1 MARKISFS
9 QAINE
14 AMKIAMRQDENV
26 ILLGEDVAGGA
37 QVDHLQDDEA
47 WGGVLG
53 VTKGLVQEFGR
64 DRILDTPITEAGYV
78 GAAMAAAATGLRPI
92 AELMFNDFIGSC
104 LDQVMNQGAKFRYM
118 FGGKAQVPITIRTM
132 HGAGFRAAAQHSQS
146 LYAMFTHIP
155 GIKVVVPSTPYDAKG
170 LLLSAIADNDPVIFF
185 EDKTLYNMTGEV
197 PEGHYTLPLGKADIK
212 RAGKDLTIVAIGK
225 QVHTALQAAEL
236 LAQKG
241 IEIEVVDPRS
251 LSPLDEETILSS
263 VAKTNRL
270 IVIDEANPRCSIA
283 TDIAAL
289 VADKGFDTLDA
300 PIKRITAPH
309 TPVPFSPP
317 LEDLYLPNPKKVI
330 EVVSELIGDASIL
343 AVS

>member
-1 MARKISFS
+1 MSRKISMS

-14 AMKIAMRQDENV
+14 AMAIAMRRDEDV
-26 ILLGEDVAGGA
+26 ILMGEDVAGGA
-37 QVDHLQDDEA
+37 EVDHLQDDEA

-64 DRILDTPITEAGYV
+64 ERILDTPIAEAGYM
-78 GAAMAAAATGLRPI
+78 GAAMAAASTGLRPI

-104 LDQVMNQGAKFRYM
+104 LDEVLNQGAKFRYM
-118 FGGKAQVPITIRTM
+118 FGGKAQVPVTVRTM

-146 LYAMFTHIP
+146 LYALFTSIP
-155 GIKVVVPSTPYDAKG
+155 GLKVVVPSTPYDAKG
-170 LLLSAIADNDPVIFF
+170 LLLAAIEDNDPVIFF
-185 EDKTLYNMTGEV
+185 EDKTLYNAVGEV
-197 PEGHYTLPLGKADIK
+197 PEGYYTIPLGKADVK
-212 RAGKDLTIVAIGK
+212 RTGSDLTIVAIGK
-225 QVHTALQAAEL
+225 QVQTAQQAAEQ
-236 LAQKG
+236 LAKRG
-241 IEIEVVDPRS
+241 VEVEIVDPRS
-251 LSPLDEETILSS
+251 LSPLDEDTILSS

-317 LEDLYLPNPKKVI
+317 LEDIYLPTPEKVI
-330 EVVSELIGDASIL
+330 KVVSELLGEPSIL
-343 AVS
+343 GV

>member
-1 MARKISFS
+1 
-9 QAINE
+9 
-14 AMKIAMRQDENV
+14 MRADENV

-37 QVDHLQDDEA
+37 QIDHLQDDEA

-64 DRILDTPITEAGYV
+64 NRVLDTPITEAGFI

-118 FGGKAQVPITIRTM
+118 FGGKAQVPVTIRTM

-146 LYAMFTHIP
+146 LYAMFTHLP

-170 LLLSAIADNDPVIFF
+170 LLLQAIEDNDPVIFF
-185 EDKTLYNMTGEV
+185 EDKTLYNMMGEV
-197 PEGHYTLPLGKADIK
+197 PEGHYTIPFGKADIK
-212 RAGKDLTIVAIGK
+212 RTGSDLTIVAIGK
-225 QVHTALQAAEL
+225 QVHTALTAAEL
-236 LAQKG
+236 LAEKG
-241 IEIEVVDPRS
+241 IQVEVVDPRS

-270 IVIDEANPRCSIA
+270 IVIDEANPRCSVA

-300 PIKRITAPH
+300 PIRRITAPH

-317 LEDLYLPNPKKVI
+317 LEDLYLPTPQKVI
-330 EVVSELIGDASIL
+330 QVVSEMIGDSSIT